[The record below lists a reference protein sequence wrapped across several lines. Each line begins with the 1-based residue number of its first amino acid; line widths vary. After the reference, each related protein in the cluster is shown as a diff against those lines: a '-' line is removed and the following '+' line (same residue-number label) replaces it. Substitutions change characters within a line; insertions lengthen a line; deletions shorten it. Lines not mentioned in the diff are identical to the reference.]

1 MIVSGKPRE
10 GGMETRELNFV
21 LKLLGCA
28 DYRAPIWDVK
38 PSMRTKSS
46 ERDSIC
52 RQLRDRGLV
61 DCYEEIVTLEIAPP
75 GKALL
80 KLDTSRLPISA
91 NELKVLNACA
101 ESAIPPSETG
111 LAPDDRQP
119 VIRGLIDRGLV
130 VAKKTKIA
138 EVWLT
143 DRGLEYLHDEYTP
156 SGGALAISLDLL
168 ANYLRFMRKSPEREP
183 VAAATPSIPATP
195 TPPPV
200 PAADKPD
207 DNAVLEMI
215 GHLDKQLG
223 TDNYLPIFHLRE
235 KLQPPLTRDEL
246 DNALYRL
253 QRYDKIELSSLQEA
267 INYSAEQIETGI
279 PQDIGGPLFFIIQ
292 L

>member
-1 MIVSGKPRE
+1 MIVSGKPGE

-21 LKLLGCA
+21 LKLLGCP

-46 ERDSIC
+46 ERDRIC
-52 RQLRDRGLV
+52 RQLRDRGWV
-61 DCYEEIVTLEIAPP
+61 DCFEEIVTLEIAPP
-75 GKALL
+75 GAALL

-91 NELKVLNACA
+91 AELKVLNACA

-111 LAPDDRQP
+111 LEAEARQE

-130 VAKKTKIA
+130 CAKKTKIA

-143 DRGLEYLHDEYTP
+143 DRGLEYLRDEYTP
-156 SGGALAISLDLL
+156 SGSALAISLDLL
-168 ANYLRFMRKSPEREP
+168 ANYLRFLRKSPAPEAE
-183 VAAATPSIPATP
+183 VAAAISTP
-195 TPPPV
+195 TLSPLV
-200 PAADKPD
+200 AADKPND
-207 DNAVLEMI
+207 EAVLDLI
-215 GHLDKQLG
+215 RHLDGQLG
-223 TDNYLPIFHLRE
+223 TDNYLPIFYLRE
-235 KLQPPLTRDEL
+235 KLQPPLTREEL
-246 DNALYRL
+246 DSVLYRL

-267 INYSAEQIETGI
+267 INYTAEQIDTGI